1 MSPSPLPH
9 SCCAIKPTNG
19 IHKTIEDCNTTSTAS
34 YRELRTQY
42 TSMVLHVVHLRAP
55 DCLGRL
61 PTDDKYVLGT
71 RNTCPGEDRPTV
83 AAPRDPLGRRGQ
95 VILQRPN
102 DEVLALRVGVEQT
115 LRRHV
120 LQDVLRAEEL
130 VADVFDQLREVLQPA
145 LEVALHP
152 LDHRLVHF
160 RLTGHA
166 QVVAGYEFDDGEE
179 RQGAKLLA
187 SPDVGEVFLG
197 ISLGLGVKLGAGVE
211 IGEGHEPETV
221 AWTQPLL
228 EEAAAVL
235 AYLLELEEIG
245 CGEELLNVLLADFDV
260 SRVYEVDHLL
270 HGGRVHL
277 FQQDNVLATLR

>member
-1 MSPSPLPH
+1 M
-9 SCCAIKPTNG
+9 
-19 IHKTIEDCNTTSTAS
+19 
-34 YRELRTQY
+34 
-42 TSMVLHVVHLRAP
+42 
-55 DCLGRL
+55 
-61 PTDDKYVLGT
+61 
-71 RNTCPGEDRPTV
+71 
-83 AAPRDPLGRRGQ
+83 
-95 VILQRPN
+95 ILQRPN

-120 LQDVLRAEEL
+120 LQYVLRAEEL

-152 LDHRLVHF
+152 LDRRLVHF

-166 QVVAGYEFDDGEE
+166 QVVAGYEFDDGGE

-197 ISLGLGVKLGAGVE
+197 VSLGLGVKLGAGVE
-211 IGEGHEPETV
+211 ISKGHEPETV
-221 AWTQPLL
+221 VWTQPLL
-228 EEAAAVL
+228 EEVAAVL
-235 AYLLELEEIG
+235 AHLLELEEVG
-245 CGEELLNVLLADFDV
+245 RGEELLNVLLADFDV
-260 SRVYEVDHLL
+260 PRVYEVDHLL